1 MARKRKKGARYPS
14 GKLKPTTPYGPDRG
28 TEERR
33 MRNKNDTRD
42 EALSADYPLHILWGR
57 GLLAKLENGAV
68 DHAASKVMC
77 DAAHAY
83 GDRCRALWGSP
94 YGNAAP
100 MERSDRGHDTNDQE
114 AQRRE
119 KRMRDDYE
127 RERATLDRWAIREV
141 VEQYAYRLVRDWFIR
156 EVISGEAYGTGGA
169 LRPRHQRRLD
179 VLRKALSDLAS
190 TNPREARAA

>member
-1 MARKRKKGARYPS
+1 MARKRKKGARYAC

-42 EALSADYPLHILWGR
+42 EALSADYPLHVLVGR
-57 GLLAKLENGAV
+57 GLLAV
-68 DHAASKVMC
+68 DERGVPDRAAAMILC

-100 MERSDRGHDTNDQE
+100 MERRDRSHDTHDNE
-114 AQRRE
+114 AQVRRL
-119 KRMRDDYE
+119 YE
-127 RERATLDRWAIREV
+127 RERAILDGRGIRDA
-141 VEQYAYRLVRDWFIR
+141 VELYAYRLVRDWFIR
-156 EVISGEAYGTGGA
+156 EVIDGTAYNGDR

-179 VLRKALSDLAS
+179 TLRAALADLAKL
-190 TNPREARAA
+190 NPREARAA

>member
-1 MARKRKKGARYPS
+1 MARKRKKGARYAC

-33 MRNKNDTRD
+33 MRNKIDTTD
-42 EALSADYPLHILWGR
+42 EALSADYPLHVLWGR
-57 GLLAKLENGAV
+57 GLLARLDSGAV

-100 MERSDRGHDTNDQE
+100 MQRADRGHDTGTS
-114 AQRRE
+114 
-119 KRMRDDYE
+119 DDELRIRNAYE
-127 RERATLDRWAIREV
+127 RDRATLDRWGIRDV
-141 VEQYAYRLVRDWFIR
+141 VETYAYRLVRDWFIR
-156 EVISGEAYGTGGA
+156 EVISGEAYQGDK

-179 VLRKALSDLAS
+179 LLRKALADLAS
-190 TNPREARAA
+190 PSTPAARAA